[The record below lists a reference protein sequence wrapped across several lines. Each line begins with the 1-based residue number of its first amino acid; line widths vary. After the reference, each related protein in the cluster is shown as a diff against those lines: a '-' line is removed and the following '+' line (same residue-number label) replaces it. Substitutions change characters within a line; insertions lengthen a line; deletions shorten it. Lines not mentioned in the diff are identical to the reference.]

1 MQEEGNDK
9 RKGFSFGMSREN
21 MVITGPLVETIN
33 NKNPGP
39 GNYELKP
46 LKKQLTY
53 SFSPKINLED
63 KEKKAVPGPGQYLTP
78 FSINK
83 DGKYFHAKYK
93 SSCVRNFGR
102 SLGRSQTEK
111 SLVKVPGPGA
121 YDVTA
126 HQDISPDGK
135 YCLSRSQ
142 NCLTRSFGNS
152 MRSRVEVGTKTPGP
166 GNYRLPSEFGYYCA
180 KKFASPQKENHHAE

>member
-1 MQEEGNDK
+1 
-9 RKGFSFGMSREN
+9 